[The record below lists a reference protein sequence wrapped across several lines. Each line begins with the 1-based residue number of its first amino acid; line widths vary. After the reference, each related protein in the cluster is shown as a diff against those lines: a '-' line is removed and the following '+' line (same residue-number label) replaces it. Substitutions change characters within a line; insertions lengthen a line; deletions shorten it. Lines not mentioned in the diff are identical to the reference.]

1 MTVDLSLDVEFFRQ
15 TIPVA
20 LPALDF
26 MLKSLMM
33 AKKTEHVFFVDWLL
47 SDRCYMANFVITSIF
62 ALVTVFTYDRVI
74 LADYSI

>member
-1 MTVDLSLDVEFFRQ
+1 MTVDLSLDVEFFRR

-33 AKKTEHVFFVDWLL
+33 AKKRNLFSSWIGCYRIDVMAFFVI
-47 SDRCYMANFVITSIF
+47 ASIF

-74 LADYSI
+74 LAAYCM

>member
-1 MTVDLSLDVEFFRQ
+1 MTVDLSLDVEFFRR

-33 AKKTEHVFFVDWLL
+33 DKETESVFFVDWLL
-47 SDRCYMANFVITSIF
+47 SDRCYGI
-62 ALVTVFTYDRVI
+62 
-74 LADYSI
+74 